1 MPPCLPRALRNSELE
16 HSVSC
21 FQKTEAGRQLLTRR
35 KQNSQADIPGPS
47 PAHAPSHH
55 AKILL
60 DFILGISTCISMER
74 LIDPGKCPSEGFL
87 QIELLCF
94 PSGGGLGQPTFIFRF
109 QRMTSPSHLT
119 TPWLGLEMCISV
131 ARTVME
137 GNDSQIL
144 LNFLLSALIIL
155 ECPRTYISEKETSRL
170 DKISPAEGNAC

>member
-1 MPPCLPRALRNSELE
+1 MHFDGAPNRPRQ
-16 HSVSC
+16 VSIRRLSPDR
-21 FQKTEAGRQLLTRR
+21 TSLLSRGRR
-35 KQNSQADIPGPS
+35 I
-47 PAHAPSHH
+47 
-55 AKILL
+55 
-60 DFILGISTCISMER
+60 
-74 LIDPGKCPSEGFL
+74 
-87 QIELLCF
+87 
-94 PSGGGLGQPTFIFRF
+94 GQPTFIFRF